1 MRVNIIEVMQTYII
15 ECRTREESGGCSGL
29 ERERPEDRRVVCEEE
44 RFAPHL
50 FGGPQDIEKEE
61 ERSHIENKEGSGD
74 SKSQTPIDRE
84 GVAIERIERTAKDLR
99 MAHKKGQGWIW
110 MRFVSVLKMIME

>member
-1 MRVNIIEVMQTYII
+1 MMGNENKYHRSDANIYSI

-29 ERERPEDRRVVCEEE
+29 EREKPGGRGIVCEEE
-44 RFAPHL
+44 RFAPHP
-50 FGGPQDIEKEE
+50 FGGLQNIEKEE
-61 ERSHIENKEGSGD
+61 ECSHIEKREGSGD

-99 MAHKKGQGWIW
+99 MAQQKGQNW
-110 MRFVSVLKMIME
+110 MSM